1 MNYLYCPSRLLRK
14 EKKMHSIKLVRK
26 EPDFFLKK
34 LGHRNIK
41 VSLKNILDLD
51 KKNRKLIQNKEKLE
65 HQKKVISKKKDKSQ
79 FSRSKKIS
87 KEIEQ
92 FNKSQEKIK
101 NKIQAI
107 LSSLPNL
114 ALDDVPIGND
124 DTSNKVIKKI
134 GEIPKFD
141 FKPMSHYEIGKKLN
155 LMDFDAAAK
164 TSGARFVFL
173 KNKLAL
179 LERAI
184 ANFMLD
190 CHTKEFGYQEI
201 SPPLIVTDNA
211 MFGTGQLP
219 KFENDQFEIKLEDEK
234 SRKFLIP
241 TAEVILTNIIRESL
255 LKNKDL
261 PLRLVA
267 STACFR
273 KEAGSHGK
281 DTRGMIRQHQFY
293 KVELVSI
300 VEPNLCSEELE
311 RMTGCAENI
320 LQRLELPYRKI
331 LLATGDM
338 GFSSEKT
345 YDLEVWIPSENK
357 YREISSCSSCG
368 SFQARRMKARYKNKN
383 NETNFVGTLNG
394 SGLAVG
400 RTLIAIMENYQQND
414 GSIVIPKVLR
424 SYMKGQELIRI

>member
-1 MNYLYCPSRLLRK
+1 
-14 EKKMHSIKLVRK
+14 MHSIKLIRK

-34 LGHRNIK
+34 LGHRNTNI
-41 VSLKNILDLD
+41 SLKSILDLD
-51 KKNRKLIQNKEKLE
+51 KKNRELIQSKEKLE
-65 HQKKVISKKKDKSQ
+65 QEKKIISKKQDKRQ

-92 FNKSQEKIK
+92 FNKSQIKIQ
-101 NKIQAI
+101 NKIEAI

-114 ALDDVPIGND
+114 ALDDVPIGKD
-124 DTSNKVIKKI
+124 DRSNKEIKKI
-134 GEIPKFD
+134 GEIPKFE
-141 FKPMSHYEIGKKLN
+141 FKPLSHYEIGKNLN
-155 LMDFDAAAK
+155 LMDFDVARK

-173 KNKLAL
+173 KGKLAL

-184 ANFMLD
+184 SNFMLD
-190 CHTKEFGYQEI
+190 CHTKEFEYQEI
-201 SPPLIVTDNA
+201 SPPLIVTDSA

-219 KFENDQFEIKLEDEK
+219 KFESDQFEIKLEDEK

-241 TAEVILTNIIRESL
+241 TAEVILTNIVRESF
-255 LKNKDL
+255 LKEKEL

-273 KEAGSHGK
+273 KEAGSYGK

-300 VEPNLCSEELE
+300 VEPKKCLEELD
-311 RMTGCAENI
+311 RMTNCAQQI
-320 LQRLELPYRKI
+320 LEKLKLPYRMVM
-331 LLATGDM
+331 LSTGDM
-338 GFSSEKT
+338 GFSAEKT

-368 SFQARRMKARYKNKN
+368 QFQARRMNAKYKNEN
-383 NETNFVGTLNG
+383 NKLDFLGTLNG

-400 RTLIAIMENYQQND
+400 RTLIAIMENYQQKD
-414 GSIVIPKVLR
+414 GSVIIPDVLR
-424 SYMKGQELIRI
+424 SYMHGEERIG